1 MAHKAQGASAPAS
14 SLRSIHSISEQE
26 LASRRAFYRDLHN
39 ERLADLIPIHNDS
52 PNPIYVGTAMVA
64 PGDTRVFAE
73 SDVPPHQRPE
83 VAQVDDINVVESP
96 APVVDAGSEVS
107 LTGEGDKAEPDN
119 DAALHALLEGSV
131 ASVNKQLGELSDADL
146 ERLGDLEQLGQ
157 RRVTLLSAIAELQLQ
172 RANAAEGEPQ

>member
-1 MAHKAQGASAPAS
+1 MEKQ
-14 SLRSIHSISEQE
+14 
-26 LASRRAFYRDLHN
+26 
-39 ERLADLIPIHNDS
+39 IPIHNDS

-83 VAQVDDINVVESP
+83 VEQVNDINVVESP
-96 APVVDAGSEVS
+96 APVVVASSDVAI
-107 LTGEGDKAEPDN
+107 TGEGDKAEVDN

-131 ASVNKQLGELSDADL
+131 ASISKQLGDLSDADL

-157 RRVTLLSAIAELQLQ
+157 ARVTLLSAIAEAQLT
-172 RANAAEGEPQ
+172 RANPAEGEPQ